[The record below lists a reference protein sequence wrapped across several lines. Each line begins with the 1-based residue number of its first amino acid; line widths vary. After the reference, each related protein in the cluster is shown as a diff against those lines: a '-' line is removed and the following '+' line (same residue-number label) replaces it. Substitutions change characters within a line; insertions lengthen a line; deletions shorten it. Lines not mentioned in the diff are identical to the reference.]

1 MGMRKKEKEITDPA
15 AVESIIRRSM
25 VCRLAMAEDNRPYVV
40 PLCFGYRDRT
50 LYFHCA
56 REGKKTDILRKNP
69 RVCVEFDI
77 DPELVTAAEACKFD
91 MKFRSVIGFGKAY
104 LLEDPEERRKGLE
117 AIMQHYA
124 GKSFSYPDEIVG
136 KTMVIKVEVESLTG
150 KQAGY

>member
-1 MGMRKKEKEITDPA
+1 MRKKEKEITDRA
-15 AVESIIRRSM
+15 AMESIIRRAM

-91 MKFRSVIGFGKAY
+91 LKFRSVIGFGKAY
-104 LLEDPEERRKGLE
+104 LLEDQEERRKGLE

-150 KQAGY
+150 KKAGF

>member
-1 MGMRKKEKEITDPA
+1 MRKKEKEITDPA
-15 AVESIIRRSM
+15 AMESIIRRSM
-25 VCRLAMAEDNRPYVV
+25 ICRLAMAEDNLPYVV
-40 PLCFGYRDRT
+40 PLCFGYRDRA

-56 REGKKTDILRKNP
+56 REGRKTDILRKNN

-77 DPELVTAAEACKFD
+77 DQELVTAEDPCKFD
-91 MKFRSVIGFGKAY
+91 MNFRSVIGFGKAY
-104 LLEDPEERRKGLE
+104 LLEDREEKRKGLE

-150 KQAGY
+150 KKAGS

>member
-1 MGMRKKEKEITDPA
+1 MRKKEKEISDPA
-15 AVESIIRRSM
+15 AMESIIRRSL
-25 VCRLAMAEDNRPYVV
+25 VCRLAMAEDDRPYVV

-69 RVCVEFDI
+69 QVCVEFDI

-91 MKFRSVIGFGKAY
+91 LNFRSVIGFGKAY

-124 GKSFSYPDEIVG
+124 GRSFSYPDEIVG
-136 KTMVIKVEVESLTG
+136 KTMVIKVEVDSLTG

>member
-1 MGMRKKEKEITDPA
+1 MRKKEKEITDPA
-15 AVESIIRRSM
+15 AMESIIRRSM
-25 VCRLAMAEDNRPYVV
+25 ICRLAMAEDNLPYVV

-56 REGKKTDILRKNP
+56 REGRKTDILRKNN

-77 DPELVTAAEACKFD
+77 DQELVTAEDPCKFD
-91 MKFRSVIGFGKAY
+91 MNFRSVIGFGKAY
-104 LLEDPEERRKGLE
+104 LLEDREEKRKGLE

-150 KQAGY
+150 KKAGS

>member
-1 MGMRKKEKEITDPA
+1 MRKKEKEITDPA
-15 AVESIIRRSM
+15 AMESIIRRSM

-91 MKFRSVIGFGKAY
+91 LKFRSVIGFGRAY
-104 LLEDPEERRKGLE
+104 LLEDPEERRQGLE
-117 AIMQHYA
+117 AIMRHYA

-136 KTMVIKVEVESLTG
+136 KTTVIKVEIESLTG